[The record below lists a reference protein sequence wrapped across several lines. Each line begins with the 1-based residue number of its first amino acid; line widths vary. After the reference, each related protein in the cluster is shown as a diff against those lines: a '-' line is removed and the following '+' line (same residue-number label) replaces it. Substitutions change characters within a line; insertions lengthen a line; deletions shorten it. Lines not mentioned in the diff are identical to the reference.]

1 MKIAYSHKGLNYKNK
16 FATPVNL
23 MGINPYKK
31 FFSTLG
37 GFTSINKSKMF
48 ATHAKSRDNYQ

>member
-16 FATPVNL
+16 FATPADL

-31 FFSTLG
+31 FFSI
-37 GFTSINKSKMF
+37 TSINKSKMV
-48 ATHAKSRDNYQ
+48 ATHAKSTDSYQ